1 MEAYCKHLGANLGVG
16 GKVVNQKCIQCPFHG
31 WLYDGET
38 GICVGKSF
46 CNIDY
51 DGKPMEVH
59 NVEYND
65 DLCEKGKKLNWIKGD
80 TKTASLRKYP
90 VC

>member
-1 MEAYCKHLGANLGVG
+1 
-16 GKVVNQKCIQCPFHG
+16 
-31 WLYDGET
+31 
-38 GICVGKSF
+38 
-46 CNIDY
+46 
-51 DGKPMEVH
+51 MEVH

-65 DLCEKGKKLNWIKGD
+65 DLCEKGKKLNWVKGD